1 MLNKVTDSNSAS
13 EVLTFLINNNLL
25 FFFVQNFVDF
35 ERESSPTSPKNGGD
49 EK

>member
-1 MLNKVTDSNSAS
+1 LKNLNQAHTSN
-13 EVLTFLINNNLL
+13 
-25 FFFVQNFVDF
+25 QNFVDF